1 MILIVNWK
9 NKILVSNA
17 QGAKPSKEYA
27 LISSNC

>member
-1 MILIVNWK
+1 
-9 NKILVSNA
+9 LVSNA